1 MCIQKNISDLTLFIL
16 PCRIYKNMEHPD
28 EGDGGIGNGG
38 AESCEELEASS
49 SLVIHGTCAPFDEV
63 AVDFAC
69 RLFLF

>member
-1 MCIQKNISDLTLFIL
+1 
-16 PCRIYKNMEHPD
+16 MEHPD